1 MSGSKAPDFDAYGL
15 LRATHS
21 HVSAP
26 LRFVLD
32 MCHWHHHYIAHK
44 QKKLRTIFQ
53 YATSYYTTRFL
64 LSQSA
69 FSTI

>member
-1 MSGSKAPDFDAYGL
+1 V
-15 LRATHS
+15 LRTPTILPNIRIS
-21 HVSAP
+21 W
-26 LRFVLD
+26 D
-32 MCHWHHHYIAHK
+32 YHYIAHK

-53 YATSYYTTRFL
+53 HATSYYTTRFL